1 MCTARSHGR
10 SGCCRA
16 VQEGCGAELSTRLT
30 STPPPGG
37 VPIGAQTPSF
47 SNVSLKCV
55 SKIGDQGSCPC
66 QGTGNACET
75 KPNKMQGMSVLLLSF
90 YTA

>member
-1 MCTARSHGR
+1 MHSSQPWEERLLQSSAGGMWGR
-10 SGCCRA
+10 ALHSPD
-16 VQEGCGAELSTRLT
+16 LY
-30 STPPPGG
+30 PPPGG

-66 QGTGNACET
+66 QGTGNARET

>member
-1 MCTARSHGR
+1 MGGAAAAEQ
-10 SGCCRA
+10 CRRDVGQSSPA
-16 VQEGCGAELSTRLT
+16 LRPT
-30 STPPPGG
+30 STPPPAG

-55 SKIGDQGSCPC
+55 FKLGDQGSCPC
-66 QGTGNACET
+66 QGTENARET
-75 KPNKMQGMSVLLLSF
+75 KPNKMQGMLVLLLSF